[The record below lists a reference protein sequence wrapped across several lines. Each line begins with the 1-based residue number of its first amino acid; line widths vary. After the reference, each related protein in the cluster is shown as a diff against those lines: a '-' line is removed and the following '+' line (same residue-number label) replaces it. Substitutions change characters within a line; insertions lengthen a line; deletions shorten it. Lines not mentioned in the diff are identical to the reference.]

1 MSQDSRTEDRTLRNT
16 ISTTIFPPQSSSAP
30 GQDQRACGDTGDD
43 HCTESKTIHNTVN
56 MLCNPAEPNFMN
68 NEVRNSASV
77 DVHDVHEYDAPPG
90 KTCGVEQKEVT
101 SDINNA
107 ASSLN
112 HPTIPSSKHLTGVPE
127 VEEKDSHEKSS
138 TDSTNYSTSISP
150 CSDNADKVVPGSPM
164 PHTMK
169 KSPSK
174 ETQLNRPVIDE
185 LQKYPMFQKQKEM
198 TEKFGIKKDSVCIM
212 DSKSAPTA
220 DFKILNGASYL
231 HTHKAGD
238 IYSQGVCP
246 SSPMKSQDSSAIEDN
261 YVYYS
266 NEDGCS
272 HEMQQHYGP
281 ADPYLMGQ
289 CNGAFG
295 RRNVLNARKVP
306 VNVNG
311 FDARQPRGSNNYLV
325 RASSPMPNSEWLPS
339 GMQPTSPTENVAN
352 PNYAGDNANK
362 TNLIVNYLPPFMSQE
377 EVKALFSSIGE
388 VESCKLV
395 REKATGESLGYAF
408 VKYIRAAD
416 AEKAIRTLNGLRLQ
430 NKTIKVSLARP
441 SSESIKGAN
450 LYICG
455 LPKKMTQTE
464 LEDLFKQCGRI
475 ITARILYDN
484 KTGLSRGVAFIRFDQ
499 RHEAELAIRRLN
511 GYQAPPE
518 HPNGVPSE
526 PITVKFANSPNSIR
540 HDSLSLAL
548 LKQAAQLQSV
558 AASVVTP
565 PSRTAATAA
574 ATAVAAAGLLNP
586 LQQIASISNRLK
598 YSNALTGGAGSPGST
613 PADFLPA
620 MASAAAVVNPLLA
633 PAVAASSGALTA
645 TGWCIFVYNLAPETE
660 EANLWQLFGPFGAVQ
675 TVKIIR
681 DPTSNKCKGFGFV
694 TMSNYEEALL
704 AIHSLNGFALG
715 NRVLQVS
722 FKTTPNSKLRP
733 SSSNTPPQAVSPMPT
748 GALSGLNTIQHVQP
762 PLTQM
767 NAEVTT
773 NLNSRYT
780 GGTSP
785 GVPAVTS
792 HNQQP
797 QVAHTQQQSQV
808 QQQKTS
814 PLGLRSASS
823 QPGFGTSSPQP
834 NKPLLVQFP
843 NTGAPVQLSAP
854 RATSENAVSGKSYKT
869 LIPANPSGEPPTELS
884 DSFSG
889 ALSMKS
895 PATNLT
901 LMANQQEKQRP
912 PIKKNCCTVKN
923 PATGA
928 DCTPSLIAGQEGQWS
943 DAVRSRFIL
952 QRMVAS
958 LAKLGSCVVQAA
970 LDASSSSSVESF
982 WR

>member
-1 MSQDSRTEDRTLRNT
+1 MMSQDSRTEERTLRNT
-16 ISTTIFPPQSSSAP
+16 VSTTILPPQSSSAS

-43 HCTESKTIHNTVN
+43 HCTDSKVLHAHAGTVST
-56 MLCNPAEPNFMN
+56 MLCNTSEAACLTGELQNTVSNVGQDLNDYDIDVGNQCNMN
-68 NEVRNSASV
+68 TEV
-77 DVHDVHEYDAPPG
+77 
-90 KTCGVEQKEVT
+90 
-101 SDINNA
+101 NNA
-107 ASSLN
+107 ASS
-112 HPTIPSSKHLTGVPE
+112 SSHLSLGKTKLTTVNPE
-127 VEEKDSHEKSS
+127 NDEKEMQEKSS

-150 CSDNADKVVPGSPM
+150 CSDNTDKVVSASPM
-164 PHTMK
+164 LQPMK
-169 KSPSK
+169 KTPVK
-174 ETQLNRPVIDE
+174 ELTGSRPTLDE
-185 LQKYPMFQKQKEM
+185 LQRYPLFQKPKE
-198 TEKFGIKKDSVCIM
+198 
-212 DSKSAPTA
+212 PT
-220 DFKILNGASYL
+220 DKCSMRRDYNTLNDGRTVNNTDYSLANNSSYL
-231 HTHKAGD
+231 QPHKAGD
-238 IYSQGVCP
+238 IYSQN
-246 SSPMKSQDSSAIEDN
+246 D
-261 YVYYS
+261 YS
-266 NEDGCS
+266 NSIMKPTDTSTADEAYPYSVGEETCS
-272 HEMQQHYGP
+272 HQEFQQVYP
-281 ADPYLMGQ
+281 AADSYLLSQ
-289 CNGAFG
+289 CNGSVG
-295 RRNVLNARKVP
+295 RRNLMNTRKVP
-306 VNVNG
+306 VSYNTY
-311 FDARQPRGSNNYLV
+311 DIKQPRSSNNYLL
-325 RASSPMPNSEWLPS
+325 RATSPANTSEWTS
-339 GMQPTSPTENVAN
+339 TTIQSNSPTDNGVMN
-352 PNYAGDNANK
+352 INYSSDNANK

-455 LPKKMTQTE
+455 LPKKMTQAE
-464 LEDLFKQCGRI
+464 LEELFNQCGRI

-518 HPNGVPSE
+518 HPNGLPSE

-574 ATAVAAAGLLNP
+574 ATAVAAAGLLSP

-598 YSNALTGGAGSPGST
+598 YSNALTGGGAPPGAT

-681 DPTSNKCKGFGFV
+681 DPTTNKCKGFGFV

-722 FKTTPNSKLRP
+722 FKTTPNAKLRP
-733 SSSNTPPQAVSPMPT
+733 PSSNTPPPTASPLPSS
-748 GALSGLNTIQHVQP
+748 LSNVQHVQSS
-762 PLTQM
+762 LNQLNTDM
-767 NAEVTT
+767 T
-773 NLNSRYT
+773 NSIGTRYT
-780 GGTSP
+780 SNTPPGFGT
-785 GVPAVTS
+785 ATS
-792 HNQQP
+792 HGQQVPQP
-797 QVAHTQQQSQV
+797 QSQMSQQHSQNPPA
-808 QQQKTS
+808 QQKLS
-814 PLGLRSASS
+814 PSLNLRSASS
-823 QPGFGTSSPQP
+823 QPAFGASSPQT
-834 NKPLLVQFP
+834 NKSLLVQFP
-843 NTGAPVQLSAP
+843 NTGAPVQLAAP
-854 RATSENAVSGKSYKT
+854 RSNADSTVGGRAYKPLLSST
-869 LIPANPSGEPPTELS
+869 TTCEAPSELS

-889 ALSMKS
+889 ALSIKS
-895 PATNLT
+895 PSTNLT
-901 LMANQQEKQRP
+901 TIANLQEKQRAQQ
-912 PIKKNCCTVKN
+912 KKNGCPTKNIGMGAECN
-923 PATGA
+923 PAL
-928 DCTPSLIAGQEGQWS
+928 LIVHGN
-943 DAVRSRFIL
+943 
-952 QRMVAS
+952 
-958 LAKLGSCVVQAA
+958 QAT
-970 LDASSSSSVESF
+970 ETF
-982 WR
+982 EPK

>member
-1 MSQDSRTEDRTLRNT
+1 MMSQDNRTEERTLKNT
-16 ISTTIFPPQSSSAP
+16 ISTAFLPPQSASVS

-43 HCTESKTIHNTVN
+43 HCADSKALHAHIGTVST
-56 MLCNPAEPNFMN
+56 MLCNTSELACLAGELQNTSSHVRQDRHEHDLDVGSQCGMN
-68 NEVRNSASV
+68 TEV
-77 DVHDVHEYDAPPG
+77 
-90 KTCGVEQKEVT
+90 
-101 SDINNA
+101 NNA
-107 ASSLN
+107 ASSSSHL
-112 HPTIPSSKHLTGVPE
+112 PLEKTKLATINPE
-127 VEEKDSHEKSS
+127 NDEKEMQEKSC

-150 CSDNADKVVPGSPM
+150 CSDKVVSASPL
-164 PHTMK
+164 PQPMK
-169 KSPSK
+169 KTSMK
-174 ETQLNRPVIDE
+174 DLNGLQPTLDE
-185 LQKYPMFQKQKEM
+185 LQRYPMFQKPKE
-198 TEKFGIKKDSVCIM
+198 
-212 DSKSAPTA
+212 PT
-220 DFKILNGASYL
+220 DKCSIQRDYNTLNDERTLKNTDYTLVNNSSYL
-231 HTHKAGD
+231 QPHKAGD
-238 IYSQGVCP
+238 IYSHSDYPNSVV
-246 SSPMKSQDSSAIEDN
+246 KSTDTSTVDEA
-261 YVYYS
+261 YS
-266 NEDGCS
+266 YPVGEETCS
-272 HEMQQHYGP
+272 HQEFQQVYST
-281 ADPYLMGQ
+281 ADSYILSQ
-289 CNGAFG
+289 CSGNVG
-295 RRNVLNARKVP
+295 RRNIMNTRKVP
-306 VNVNG
+306 ANYNAY
-311 FDARQPRGSNNYLV
+311 DMKQPRSSTNYLL
-325 RASSPMPNSEWLPS
+325 RASSPANTSEWLS
-339 GMQPTSPTENVAN
+339 TALQSNSPTDNGVMSI
-352 PNYAGDNANK
+352 NYSSDNTNK

-455 LPKKMTQTE
+455 LPKKMTQAE
-464 LEDLFKQCGRI
+464 LEELFNQCGRI

-518 HPNGVPSE
+518 HPNDAPSE

-574 ATAVAAAGLLNP
+574 ATAVAAAGLLSP

-598 YSNALTGGAGSPGST
+598 YSNALTGGGASAGAC

-681 DPTSNKCKGFGFV
+681 DPTTNKCKGFGFV

-722 FKTTPNSKLRP
+722 FKTTPNAKLRP
-733 SSSNTPPQAVSPMPT
+733 PSSNTPPPAASPLPASLSNVQRVQSSTSQLNADIINSNGSMHTSTTPPGF
-748 GALSGLNTIQHVQP
+748 GAP
-762 PLTQM
+762 
-767 NAEVTT
+767 
-773 NLNSRYT
+773 
-780 GGTSP
+780 
-785 GVPAVTS
+785 TS
-792 HNQQP
+792 HGQQVPQP
-797 QVAHTQQQSQV
+797 QSQTSQQHSQNPPA
-808 QQQKTS
+808 QQKLS
-814 PLGLRSASS
+814 PSLNLRSASS
-823 QPGFGTSSPQP
+823 QPSFGAPSPQT
-834 NKPLLVQFP
+834 NKSLLIQFP
-843 NTGAPVQLSAP
+843 NTAAPVQLAAP
-854 RATSENAVSGKSYKT
+854 RSNADSMAGGRVYKPLISLTTNDTSS
-869 LIPANPSGEPPTELS
+869 ELS
-884 DSFSG
+884 ESFSG
-889 ALSMKS
+889 ALSIKS
-895 PATNLT
+895 SSNNLTITTNL
-901 LMANQQEKQRP
+901 QEKQRAQQ
-912 PIKKNCCTVKN
+912 KKNGCLTKNIGLGAECN
-923 PATGA
+923 PAL
-928 DCTPSLIAGQEGQWS
+928 LI
-943 DAVRSRFIL
+943 VH
-952 QRMVAS
+952 
-958 LAKLGSCVVQAA
+958 GSQATET
-970 LDASSSSSVESF
+970 LETN
-982 WR
+982 

>member
-1 MSQDSRTEDRTLRNT
+1 MMSQDSRTEERTLRNT
-16 ISTTIFPPQSSSAP
+16 VSTTILPSQSSSAA
-30 GQDQRACGDTGDD
+30 GQDQRASGDTGDD
-43 HCTESKTIHNTVN
+43 QCTDGKAKRACATPSVE
-56 MLCNPAEPNFMN
+56 MLCSSPEGNCLMN
-68 NEVRNSASV
+68 EQANGHELRGYDTEV
-77 DVHDVHEYDAPPG
+77 G
-90 KTCGVEQKEVT
+90 KLCNLENKEIT
-101 SDINNA
+101 SEVNNA
-107 ASSLN
+107 ASSSHQLDLVK
-112 HPTIPSSKHLTGVPE
+112 SKLSNEAPE
-127 VEEKDSHEKSS
+127 GEEKEIQEKST
-138 TDSTNYSTSISP
+138 TDSTNYSTSVSP
-150 CSDNADKVVPGSPM
+150 CSDNTEKVASASPM
-164 PHTMK
+164 PHTAN
-169 KSPSK
+169 KSIPKEPATLKPSNEDAQRYPVCQKSK
-174 ETQLNRPVIDE
+174 EPIEKPSLRRDATVAVENKSIQPTDYQFSNAGQYVPI
-185 LQKYPMFQKQKEM
+185 QK
-198 TEKFGIKKDSVCIM
+198 G
-212 DSKSAPTA
+212 
-220 DFKILNGASYL
+220 
-231 HTHKAGD
+231 GD
-238 IYSQGVCP
+238 IYVQNGCGSSVSKTQEP
-246 SSPMKSQDSSAIEDN
+246 SALEEPYSYVPTEDN
-261 YVYYS
+261 
-266 NEDGCS
+266 CS
-272 HEMQQHYGP
+272 HDLQQP
-281 ADPYLMGQ
+281 FNSADSYLLSQ
-289 CNGAFG
+289 CNGNLG
-295 RRNVLNARKVP
+295 RRNLLNTRKMP
-306 VNVNG
+306 VNYPPTFEN
-311 FDARQPRGSNNYLV
+311 RHPRTGSNYLL
-325 RASSPMPNSEWLPS
+325 RASSPTNTTDWPAPAA
-339 GMQPTSPTENVAN
+339 QPASPTDSNTTN
-352 PNYAGDNANK
+352 ITYGSDNANK

-408 VKYIRAAD
+408 VKYVRAAD

-455 LPKKMTQTE
+455 LPKKMTQAE
-464 LEDLFKQCGRI
+464 LEELFNQCGRI

-518 HPNGVPSE
+518 HPNGPPSE

-681 DPTSNKCKGFGFV
+681 DPATNKCKGFGFV

-722 FKTTPNSKLRP
+722 FKTTPNAKLRP
-733 SSSNTPPQAVSPMPT
+733 SSSNTPPPPVSPLPSGT
-748 GALSGLNTIQHVQP
+748 LAGLNNLQHATGNQ
-762 PLTQM
+762 
-767 NAEVTT
+767 T
-773 NLNSRYT
+773 NQIPTDINSGMNSRYAS
-780 GGTSP
+780 GTPP
-785 GVPAVTS
+785 GFAPVSS
-792 HNQQP
+792 HGQQTHQEQPQSQQQQQQQQQP
-797 QVAHTQQQSQV
+797 QVTPSHQQAQTH
-808 QQQKTS
+808 QQKLS
-814 PLGLRSASS
+814 PSLNFRSASS
-823 QPGFGTSSPQP
+823 QPGFGASSPP
-834 NKPLLVQFP
+834 ANKSLLVQFP
-843 NTGAPVQLSAP
+843 NTGAPVQLAAP
-854 RATSENAVSGKSYKT
+854 RSSTDNMGSGRNYKP
-869 LIPANPSGEPPTELS
+869 LITPNPNSDAPPELA

-889 ALSMKS
+889 ALSIKS
-895 PATNLT
+895 PSGNVTNIGFQDKSRTQHKKSCCAVKPTIGSEGNNL
-901 LMANQQEKQRP
+901 LM
-912 PIKKNCCTVKN
+912 
-923 PATGA
+923 GHG
-928 DCTPSLIAGQEGQWS
+928 GQS
-943 DAVRSRFIL
+943 VDAFET
-952 QRMVAS
+952 
-958 LAKLGSCVVQAA
+958 KG
-970 LDASSSSSVESF
+970 
-982 WR
+982 